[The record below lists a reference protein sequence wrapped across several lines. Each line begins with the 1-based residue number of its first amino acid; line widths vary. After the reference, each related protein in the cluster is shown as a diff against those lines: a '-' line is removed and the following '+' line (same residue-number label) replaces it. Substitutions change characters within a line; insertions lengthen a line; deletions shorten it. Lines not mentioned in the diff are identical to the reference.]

1 MGSVGSEASGSTGR
15 RGSDAPA
22 AAPADARLRD
32 VAEVFAIAGRWLG
45 SEPLRR
51 GWINETVVAS
61 FEEGGRPVRYV
72 QQRINRSVFRD
83 PAAVMEN
90 VARVVAH
97 QRAALARDGA
107 PDAERR
113 CLRLVPTREGALFHV
128 DANGDS
134 WRTWHYVEGASSH
147 DVARGPDDA
156 RAAALAFA
164 RFQAQLADLPAPRLH
179 ETIPSFQDA
188 RARFEQLEEAARA
201 DAAGRR
207 AACRAELDFVRARE
221 AWVDRLNAL
230 RAAGRMPERV
240 THGDTK
246 INNVLFDDRSGEGL
260 CVIDLDTV
268 MPGLAVYDFGDLAR
282 TASCPV
288 REDETDLSRV
298 RCNTDVFSALVE
310 GWLRGAGELLIESER
325 AELVFAARLVTL
337 TIGMRFLADHL
348 AGDRYFRCDRPGHNL
363 DRARMQLALVADLER
378 RAGELEE
385 RADEAAV
392 AVREEP

>member
-1 MGSVGSEASGSTGR
+1 VPS
-15 RGSDAPA
+15 APA
-22 AAPADARLRD
+22 GVARLRE
-32 VAEVFAIAGRWLG
+32 VAEVFAIPGTWLG

-51 GWINETVVAS
+51 GWINETVVAT
-61 FEEGGRPVRYV
+61 FDVEGRRARYV

-97 QRAALARDGA
+97 QREALAGA

-113 CLRLVPTREGALFHV
+113 CLRLVPTRDGALFHV
-128 DANGDS
+128 DASGDS
-134 WRTWHYVEGASSH
+134 WRTWHYVEGASSR

-164 RFQAQLADLPAPRLH
+164 RFQAQLADLPGPRLH
-179 ETIPSFQDA
+179 ETIPRFQDA
-188 RARFEQLEEAARA
+188 RARFEQLETAARE
-201 DAAGRR
+201 DRAGRR
-207 AACRAELDFVRARE
+207 AACRRELDFVHARE
-221 AWVDRLNAL
+221 SLVDRLNDL
-230 RAAGRMPERV
+230 HRAGRMPERV

-246 INNVLFDDRSGEGL
+246 INNVLFDDRTGEGI

-298 RCNTDVFSALVE
+298 LCNVGVFEALVE
-310 GWLRGAGELLIESER
+310 GWLRGAAALLNDSER
-325 AELVFAARLVTL
+325 AELVFSARLVTL
-337 TIGMRFLADHL
+337 VIGMRFLADHL
-348 AGDRYFRCDRPGHNL
+348 AGDVYFRCDRPDHNL

-385 RADEAAV
+385 RAGRAAER
-392 AVREEP
+392 AEGGAAT